1 MARLLVLGGTSEAR
15 ALAARLTPEAGVD
28 VVSSL
33 AGRVR
38 APRLPEG
45 EVRIGGFGGADG
57 LRDWL
62 RDNRI
67 DVVVDATHPFAARIT
82 GNAVAA
88 SRARGVPLAV
98 LRRAAWTPGPGDRW
112 TEVDSLDDAA
122 ATLPE
127 LGSRVFLT
135 IGRQGVDRFAGVD
148 AWFLVRAIDAPDGAV
163 PARTTLLLDRG
174 PFDVDAEVSLMRDH
188 SVDVLVTK
196 NSGGPLTEAKLTAAR
211 ELGIPVLMV
220 RRPSIPDGVTT
231 FDSVPGAA
239 RWVLDQAE
247 RGTRHTRP

>member
-1 MARLLVLGGTSEAR
+1 MTRLLVLGGTAEGR
-15 ALAARLTPEAGVD
+15 ALAAGLSTEPDVE

-38 APRLPEG
+38 EPRLPGG

-88 SRARGVPLAV
+88 TRALGVPLAV
-98 LRRAAWTPGPGDRW
+98 LRRAAWTPIPGDRW

-122 ATLPE
+122 AALPE

-148 AWFLVRAIDAPDGAV
+148 AWFLVRAIDPPDGAM
-163 PARTTLLLDRG
+163 PARATLLLDRG
-174 PFDVDAEVSLMRDH
+174 PFDVGAEMSLMREH
-188 SVDVLVTK
+188 SVEVLVTK

-211 ELGIPVLMV
+211 ELGLPVLMV
-220 RRPSIPDGVTT
+220 QRPPVPVGVTVT
-231 FDSVPGAA
+231 ADVAA
-239 RWVLDQAE
+239 AADWV
-247 RGTRHTRP
+247 RGQTRQ